1 MSFTV
6 RHKDSTSNFCEF
18 ESAEALYEYIASS
31 NACDIRDYIF
41 EKNGVPFNLTDVAPI
56 SKKKH
61 GHPRFYELLE
71 SLAKLHS
78 AKNHDYAGDDP
89 LSNFRMCEEMGLPA
103 WKGVVVRLTDKWARL
118 LNFTKKEELLV
129 KDESFIDT
137 LRDNAIYSLLC
148 IILFEERDQN
158 DNT

>member
-1 MSFTV
+1 MPA
-6 RHKDSTSNFCEF
+6 K
-18 ESAEALYEYIASS
+18 LYVVKSIDDPAF
-31 NACDIRDYIF
+31 RRIF
-41 EKNGVPFNLTDVAPI
+41 ETKIGAQKFIDSMEKTSGESFFLDVDQ
-56 SKKKH
+56 KKKH

-71 SLAKLHS
+71 SLADLHS

-148 IILFEERDQN
+148 IILFEEKNQN
-158 DNT
+158 DTS